1 MIAATLSSAGF
12 GILELILT
20 TVGLLGLVMNCGLNN
35 AVQRYYWDKDT
46 QSQQRPSI
54 VSSGMAMQLFFGS
67 VIVVFGVLLLYFF
80 YENIYVQKLPLTWV
94 ALISALLLMFMSQWS
109 QYILDVTRLHFSPWR
124 FITISLISRI
134 GSAFLG
140 LFVVVYLGWGIDG
153 FLSAQVLAIL
163 FVIPLALYLIRKDL
177 TFKVEASW
185 ATELVRFGYPFIFAG
200 LAYWLFGSMDRW
212 MLAAFSSLDEVGVY
226 SVSFRFASI
235 VLLVSGA
242 FSQAWSPIAMK
253 IRTDA
258 PDSYRSIY
266 ANVLLLLMFL
276 MFLMFLMLL
285 VGGVLALF
293 SGEVIG
299 LIMTKEYMNSALPLS
314 ILCFGIVL
322 QATQQV
328 TAIGISIEKKT
339 FLFARLAW
347 ITALVNFILNWL
359 LIPKYGAVGAAWATT
374 ASYLVLTG
382 SYLYYTQK
390 LHALPISWKRLNS
403 ILFLATC
410 VCLVSV
416 NFNNTDLIWSI
427 VGIKIVFI
435 VILFF
440 IGWFILPIRS
450 LKFAS

>member
-1 MIAATLSSAGF
+1 
-12 GILELILT
+12 
-20 TVGLLGLVMNCGLNN
+20 
-35 AVQRYYWDKDT
+35 
-46 QSQQRPSI
+46 
-54 VSSGMAMQLFFGS
+54 
-67 VIVVFGVLLLYFF
+67 
-80 YENIYVQKLPLTWV
+80 
-94 ALISALLLMFMSQWS
+94 
-109 QYILDVTRLHFSPWR
+109 
-124 FITISLISRI
+124 
-134 GSAFLG
+134 
-140 LFVVVYLGWGIDG
+140 
-153 FLSAQVLAIL
+153 
-163 FVIPLALYLIRKDL
+163 
-177 TFKVEASW
+177 
-185 ATELVRFGYPFIFAG
+185 
-200 LAYWLFGSMDRW
+200 MD
-212 MLAAFSSLDEVGVY
+212 
-226 SVSFRFASI
+226 
-235 VLLVSGA
+235 
-242 FSQAWSPIAMK
+242 
-253 IRTDA
+253 
-258 PDSYRSIY
+258 
-266 ANVLLLLMFL
+266 
-276 MFLMFLMLL
+276 
-285 VGGVLALF
+285 
-293 SGEVIG
+293 
-299 LIMTKEYMNSALPLS
+299 SALPLS
-314 ILCFGIVL
+314 ILCFGIML

-450 LKFAS
+450 LKFAR